1 MNLAGTT
8 LKPEKGLFMKAV
20 ACMLTFI
27 VCFSVLG
34 GCAGRPDS
42 AARSGSGVQVY
53 GTVDTGIGYRSRSIS
68 RD

>member
-1 MNLAGTT
+1 
-8 LKPEKGLFMKAV
+8 MKAV
-20 ACMLTFI
+20 ACVLTFI

-34 GCAGRPDS
+34 GCASRSDSADS